1 MVDEI
6 QLLRRVDPARGVGGS
21 GALDDRARADL
32 QRLLADPG
40 PLLPTVPAPFVPVPL
55 ARARTVRRPE
65 PVPVATG
72 KRWSSRR
79 RSAMAGA
86 ATVALVLAV
95 LALSAVLAPGRGGP
109 PPAFAATPP
118 VLRAVSTSES
128 VGTVLGHL
136 ARVAAAQTATP
147 RDLRRVSYEHWSLAN
162 RINGRTVTVAVVPEQ
177 VQLSWKPDGS
187 AVSRV
192 VAGQTYFPTEAYRRA
207 WEQQGRP
214 EASGTLISNEEFA
227 PGQYRPVY
235 PSAPPASWTQLRA
248 YLATAHP
255 IDSHGTGELFTAVTD
270 LAREWRTTPAVDS
283 ALMGVLAQAPGV
295 RILGTVTDRAG
306 RTGTAVATDSSFT
319 GLPIRYV
326 LVFDPHTG
334 SLLASEQ
341 WLTTTAGALDVPVPS
356 VIAYHL
362 WR

>member
-1 MVDEI
+1 
-6 QLLRRVDPARGVGGS
+6 
-21 GALDDRARADL
+21 
-32 QRLLADPG
+32 
-40 PLLPTVPAPFVPVPL
+40 
-55 ARARTVRRPE
+55 
-65 PVPVATG
+65 
-72 KRWSSRR
+72 
-79 RSAMAGA
+79 MAGA

-109 PPAFAATPP
+109 PPAYAATPP
-118 VLRAVSTSES
+118 ILRAVSTGES
-128 VGTVLGHL
+128 AGTVLGHL
-136 ARVAAAQTATP
+136 ARVASAQTSTP

-162 RINGRTVTVAVVPEQ
+162 RINGRTVTVAVVPEK

-187 AVSRV
+187 GIVRA

-214 EASGTLISNEEFA
+214 VAPGTPITNEEFA
-227 PGQYRPVY
+227 PGQFRPVY
-235 PSAPPASWTQLRA
+235 PGLPPSSVPGLRA

-270 LAREWRTTPAVDS
+270 LALEWRATPAVES
-283 ALMGVLAQAPGV
+283 ALMGVLADAPGV
-295 RILGTVTDRAG
+295 RSLGAVTDRAG
-306 RTGTAVATDSSFT
+306 RAGTAIATDSSFT